1 MLSISFMHQI
11 FNMPFVSKNFITLL
25 HATAVSSPQNPLCA
39 ALAFCLAAPCRTDVE
54 LLQGFAVPSVRR
66 LHQERGSVAA

>member
-1 MLSISFMHQI
+1 MHQI

-39 ALAFCLAAPCRTDVE
+39 AFAFCLVTTCWTDVE
-54 LLQGFAVPSVRR
+54 LLQGFTVASVRQ
-66 LHQERGSVAA
+66 LLEEPGSVAA

>member
-1 MLSISFMHQI
+1 MLSVSFMHQI

-39 ALAFCLAAPCRTDVE
+39 AFAFCLVATCWTDVE
-54 LLQGFAVPSVRR
+54 LLQGFAVASVRQLR
-66 LHQERGSVAA
+66 KERGSVAA

>member
-1 MLSISFMHQI
+1 MLPISFTHQI

-39 ALAFCLAAPCRTDVE
+39 AFAFCLVATCWTDVE
-54 LLQGFAVPSVRR
+54 LLQGFAVASVRQLR
-66 LHQERGSVAA
+66 KERGSIAA

>member
-39 ALAFCLAAPCRTDVE
+39 AFAFCLVATCWTDVE
-54 LLQGFAVPSVRR
+54 LLQGFAVASVRQLR
-66 LHQERGSVAA
+66 NE